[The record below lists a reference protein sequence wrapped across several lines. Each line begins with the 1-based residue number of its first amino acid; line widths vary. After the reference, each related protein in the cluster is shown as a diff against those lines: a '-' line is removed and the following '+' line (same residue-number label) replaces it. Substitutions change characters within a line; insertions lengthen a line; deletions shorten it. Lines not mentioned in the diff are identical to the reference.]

1 MLSVFGLIFLEVK
14 IINKNYLMN
23 EQIREKE
30 VRLVGSEGEQLGVV
44 SSSEAQKLADEKE
57 LDLVLIAPTAKP
69 PVCKIMNYGKFVYEQ
84 TKKDKEAKKN
94 QKVINIKEV
103 RLSPTIEA
111 HDIEIKAN
119 NARKFLN
126 AGNKVKVTVRFR
138 GREADYSFKGNK
150 ILNSFYEKVEELGVM
165 EKAPK
170 LEGRNMI
177 MILAPRKA

>member
-1 MLSVFGLIFLEVK
+1 MPSFIYYTWKLLSVFGLIFLEVK

-69 PVCKIMNYGKFVYEQ
+69 PVCKIMNYGKFLYEQ

-111 HDIEIKAN
+111 HDIEN
-119 NARKFLN
+119 F
-126 AGNKVKVTVRFR
+126 
-138 GREADYSFKGNK
+138 
-150 ILNSFYEKVEELGVM
+150 
-165 EKAPK
+165 
-170 LEGRNMI
+170 
-177 MILAPRKA
+177 

>member
-1 MLSVFGLIFLEVK
+1 
-14 IINKNYLMN
+14 MN

-30 VRLVGSEGEQLGVV
+30 VRLVGSDGEQLGVV
-44 SSSEAQKLADEKE
+44 SSSEAQKIADEKE

-69 PVCKIMNYGKFVYEQ
+69 PVCKIMNYGKFLYEQ

-150 ILNSFYEKVEELGVM
+150 ILNYFYEKLEEVGVI

-177 MILAPRKA
+177 MILAPKKA